1 MVSST
6 VFIDLILLFLASCHL
21 VQLQQEFKL
30 HLKFVDS
37 LASQVDDLA
46 GYMLHGSGPMWKH
59 IAREKKNTNKGSVL
73 RSGFSHGPW
82 L

>member
-1 MVSST
+1 M
-6 VFIDLILLFLASCHL
+6 
-21 VQLQQEFKL
+21 QLEQEFKL

-37 LASQVDDLA
+37 LASQIDDLA

>member
-1 MVSST
+1 MYV
-6 VFIDLILLFLASCHL
+6 ILLFLASCHL
-21 VQLQQEFKL
+21 LQLQEEFKL

-46 GYMLHGSGPMWKH
+46 GYMLDGSGPMLKH
-59 IAREKKNTNKGSVL
+59 IPRDKKSTNKGSVL
-73 RSGFSHGPW
+73 RSGSSHGPW

>member
-1 MVSST
+1 M
-6 VFIDLILLFLASCHL
+6 
-21 VQLQQEFKL
+21 QQEFKL

-37 LASQVDDLA
+37 LASQVDDDLA
-46 GYMLHGSGPMWKH
+46 GYMLHGSGPMLKH